1 MSSKKDKENNKNT
14 NSKKRDR
21 PEGKEWQWEDT
32 ILADENST
40 TMLAS
45 DVKQLLLTRGEEKT
59 NLKGKKIEVIKYL
72 KEKYTVDLKEPLTQL
87 TVNELRA
94 ELRLRK
100 LDDSQAKKDI
110 LIGRLKGEIESM
122 SPPAKKAKRGRKAK
136 ALPKMYVVIYTPE
149 AGDDEGAINPLAL
162 GVFKSE
168 SKAHE
173 KGITKL
179 MEDMENKYGD
189 KKQNKIEEWHE
200 KLDKLQKKEFVKRL
214 ETANNACEDAY
225 GGPDDSPFVV
235 VSESS
240 VES

>member
-1 MSSKKDKENNKNT
+1 MSSKKDKENSKNT

-21 PEGKEWQWEDT
+21 PEAKEWQWEDT
-32 ILADENST
+32 ELADEET
-40 TMLAS
+40 TSMLAQ

-59 NLKGKKIEVIKYL
+59 NLKGKKIDIIKYL
-72 KEKYTVDLKEPLTQL
+72 KEKYTVDLDEPLSNL
-87 TVNELRA
+87 TVKELQA

-100 LDDSQAKKDI
+100 LDDTQAKKDI
-110 LIGRLKGEIESM
+110 LVKRLKGEIESM
-122 SPPAKKAKRGRKAK
+122 APPSKKAKRGRKAK

-149 AGDDEGAINPLAL
+149 AGDEEGAINPLAL
-162 GVFKSE
+162 GVYKSE

-173 KGITKL
+173 KGITRL
-179 MEDMENKYGD
+179 MDDMEKKYGD

-235 VSESS
+235 ISESA